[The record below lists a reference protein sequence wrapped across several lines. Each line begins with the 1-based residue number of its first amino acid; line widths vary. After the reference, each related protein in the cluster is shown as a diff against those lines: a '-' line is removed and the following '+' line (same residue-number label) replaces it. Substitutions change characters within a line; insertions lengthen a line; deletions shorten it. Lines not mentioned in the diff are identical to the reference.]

1 MGETGLGSGTPEAT
15 AQSENELSRQVPGS
29 GPARESVLRK
39 STIRTL
45 LTRDLRTKLLL
56 LVLASALVPLSAV
69 GLLSYF
75 TARNIILDNVYTRL
89 IGQADATEKLVR
101 HEFDERAADT
111 EIFATARLVQDSLDL
126 WKDPAGRGSP
136 GSRQARTNLEQY
148 LQQVR
153 DRYPLYRS
161 LLLLDAEGRLVT
173 HAGTLPP
180 VSDPELPV
188 FPTTDLF
195 LDQSGEEPM
204 LYIRMPVSGRN
215 DQLLGHLY
223 SLSGLEELWQRLEL
237 EARAELGRV
246 RVVDPTGVLLFDS
259 LPSSIPTLPRLAVE
273 GAKLCRSGRSGI
285 AEYWSESGEPVL
297 GTCHFL
303 SDEQLGLLVE
313 VKGRDAFAA
322 SRSLRNTIL
331 SISSAA
337 AAVTAGLA
345 WFFVAGIARPVN
357 SLIAGAKAVSE
368 GELSHRIQVTSR
380 DQIGYLMQAF
390 NRMTEALQEGQAKL
404 EKLSGTDELTGLM
417 NRRHLAKA
425 FQAEL
430 NRAAR
435 SGDSLSLLM
444 VDLDH
449 FKDYNDRWGHL
460 EGDEYLQAAG
470 ALLQKL
476 LRPSDV
482 IARYGGEEFLALMP
496 ATTIDQA
503 AAVAERLR
511 RAFAKLQVGSGPE
524 RQLTIS
530 IGVAGSPD
538 DGSEERELIEA
549 ADRALYLAKKKG
561 RNRVVRSQPTAV
573 KRRA

>member
-1 MGETGLGSGTPEAT
+1 VGDRVLG
-15 AQSENELSRQVPGS
+15 
-29 GPARESVLRK
+29 K
-39 STIRTL
+39 SALRTL
-45 LTRDLRTKLLL
+45 LTRDLRTKLLV
-56 LVLASALVPLSAV
+56 LVLASALIPLTAV

-75 TARNIILDNVYTRL
+75 TARGIILDNVYTQL
-89 IGQADATEKLVR
+89 IGQADTTEELVR
-101 HEFDERAADT
+101 LEFDERAADT
-111 EIFATARLVQDSLDL
+111 EIFATAQLVQDSLER
-126 WKDPAGRGSP
+126 WRAGDEGGPLASQEA
-136 GSRQARTNLEQY
+136 RQGLERYLEQI
-148 LQQVR
+148 R
-153 DRYPLYRS
+153 ERYPLYRS
-161 LLLLDAEGRLVT
+161 LLLLDGDGHLVT
-173 HAGTLPP
+173 RAGNLPGGGD
-180 VSDPELPV
+180 SESLDLPLAV
-188 FPTTDLF
+188 WF
-195 LDQSGEEPM
+195 LDQSGAEPI
-204 LYIRMPVSGRN
+204 LYLRKPVTGRQ
-215 DQLLGHLY
+215 DELLGHLY
-223 SLSGLEELWQRLEL
+223 SVSGLEELWRHMAL

-246 RVVDPTGVLLFDS
+246 RVVDPQGAILFDS
-259 LPSSIPTLPRLAVE
+259 LPSSIPTLPGRAVE
-273 GAKLCRSGRSGI
+273 GARLCRSGRSGI

-303 SDEQLGLLVE
+303 ADEQLGLLVE

-331 SISSAA
+331 SISMAA

-345 WFFVAGIARPVN
+345 WFFVAGIARPVD

-368 GELSHRIQVTSR
+368 GELSHRIQVTSK
-380 DQIGYLMQAF
+380 DQTGYLTHAF
-390 NRMTEALQEGQAKL
+390 NRMTQALQESQAKL

-430 NRAAR
+430 NRVER
-435 SGDSLSLLM
+435 SGAPLSLLM

-470 ALLQKL
+470 AFLQKL

-496 ATTIDQA
+496 GTTTDQA
-503 AAVAERLR
+503 AAVAERIR
-511 RAFAKLQVGSGPE
+511 QAFTELQIGKNPE
-524 RQLTIS
+524 RRLTVS
-530 IGVAGSPD
+530 IGVAGTLE

-561 RNRVVRSQPTAV
+561 RNRVVRSPARSPKQ
-573 KRRA
+573 KGC